1 MARPRH
7 LTIIVSLA
15 FVQGFMVT
23 LVALIWFGIASIFS
37 PDRGGT
43 SPLIVMLAEA
53 KGGFLIVLAIM
64 YLVFAGGS
72 WHVRDWAW
80 WVGLL
85 ASALSILYVVR
96 ALLDGG
102 SIVIGLFVLIIPL
115 IIIWYL
121 LSPMGRQ
128 AFVR

>member
-7 LTIIVSLA
+7 LTIIASLA

-37 PDRGGT
+37 PDSGIT
-43 SPLIVMLAEA
+43 SPLLVMMAEA
-53 KGGFLIVLAIM
+53 KGGLLVVLALL
-64 YLVFAGGS
+64 YLVFVLGA
-72 WHVRDWAW
+72 WRMRNWAW
-80 WVGLL
+80 WVGLFV
-85 ASALSILYVVR
+85 SVLSILYVAR
-96 ALLDGG
+96 ALLGGG
-102 SIVIGLFVLIIPL
+102 SIVIGVFVLIIPL

-121 LSPMGRQ
+121 FSSMGRQ